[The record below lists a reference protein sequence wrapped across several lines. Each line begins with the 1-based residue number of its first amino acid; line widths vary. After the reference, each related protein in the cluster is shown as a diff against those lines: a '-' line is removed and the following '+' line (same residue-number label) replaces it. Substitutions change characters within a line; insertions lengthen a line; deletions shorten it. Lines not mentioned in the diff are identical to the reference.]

1 MEQKHISAM
10 KNLHDTKNEEFV
22 SDIVS
27 YIKANNITEE
37 DFFSWWEN
45 QDFTKEETKSFIEN
59 MEGIVLDW
67 DFYFGE

>member
-45 QDFTKEETKSFIEN
+45 QDFTTKKQNHF
-59 MEGIVLDW
+59 LKTW
-67 DFYFGE
+67 K

>member
-27 YIKANNITEE
+27 YIKANNITDE
-37 DFFSWWEN
+37 DFFLGGKIKTLLKKKQNHFLKTW
-45 QDFTKEETKSFIEN
+45 K
-59 MEGIVLDW
+59 
-67 DFYFGE
+67 